1 MTTKTKKPSGHPVD
15 LKSLIARKRAESP
28 TFRAAYDEA
37 RAVRLLSRALAELRE
52 RSGLTQAQL
61 AKRLHTTQA
70 AISRLE
76 SPTYKSHSLATLRKY
91 LKATGSKMV
100 IRFER
105 SDDGTPLEVF

>member
-1 MTTKTKKPSGHPVD
+1 MTTKTKKAKGHPVA
-15 LKSLIARKRAESP
+15 LKSMIAKKRAGSP
-28 TFRAAYDEA
+28 AFRAAYDDA

-52 RSGLTQAQL
+52 GRGLTQAQL

-76 SPTYKSHSLATLRKY
+76 NPAYKGHSFATLRKF

-105 SDDGTPLEVF
+105 SDDGAPLEVR

>member
-1 MTTKTKKPSGHPVD
+1 MTTKTKKSKGHPVD

-76 SPTYKSHSLATLRKY
+76 SPTYRSHSLATLRKY

-105 SDDGTPLEVF
+105 SDDGSPLEVY

>member
-1 MTTKTKKPSGHPVD
+1 MKMKIKKFTGHSVD
-15 LKSLIARKRAESP
+15 VKSLIAKKRAESP
-28 TFRAAYDEA
+28 AFRAAYDEA
-37 RAVRLLSRALAELRE
+37 RSVRLLSRALAELRE

-76 SPTYKSHSLATLRKY
+76 SPTYRSHSLATLRKY

-105 SDDGTPLEVF
+105 SDDGAALVVH

>member
-1 MTTKTKKPSGHPVD
+1 MKKKTKTFTGHSVEP
-15 LKSLIARKRAESP
+15 KSLIARKKSESP
-28 TFRAAYDEA
+28 VFRAAYDEA

-91 LKATGSKMV
+91 LRATKSKMI

-105 SDDGTPLEVF
+105 GDDGGPLEVY